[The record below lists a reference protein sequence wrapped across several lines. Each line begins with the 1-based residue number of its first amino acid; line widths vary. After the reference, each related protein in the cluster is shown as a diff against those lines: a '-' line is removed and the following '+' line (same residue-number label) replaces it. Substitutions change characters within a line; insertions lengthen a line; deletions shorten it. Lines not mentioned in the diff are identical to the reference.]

1 MDLLQSLILATGLGL
16 LGFVEPCSVGS
27 HLILLKYL
35 DQLPARQR
43 WLQTLIYTLVRA
55 VFTGLLGVLAA
66 FIGEG
71 FLGVQHGLW
80 GVLGSL
86 YVVLGG
92 VYLAGGAPWMIRQI
106 NRLLPHVSHKAGGA
120 SLGAVFGLNIPACA
134 APLLAV
140 LLGDAA
146 AQAAAGSG
154 AAYGALSLFVF
165 GLALSSP
172 LVLAVFTHSGRRL
185 LTAIAGLAGRMP
197 RWTGVVL
204 IALGLWSIT
213 LAL

>member
-1 MDLLQSLILATGLGL
+1 MDLLQSLLLAIGLGL

-27 HLILLKYL
+27 HLIFLKFL
-35 DQLPARQR
+35 DRLPKRQR
-43 WLQTLIYTLVRA
+43 WLQTLIFTVVRA
-55 VFTGLLGVLAA
+55 VFMSLLGVLAA
-66 FIGEG
+66 LIGAR

-80 GVLGSL
+80 VVLGSV

-92 VYLAGGAPWMIRQI
+92 VYLAGGAPWIIWQM
-106 NRLLPHVSHKAGGA
+106 NRLLPQVSPTAGGVG
-120 SLGAVFGLNIPACA
+120 LGAVFGLNVPACA

-146 AQAAAGSG
+146 AQAATGSG
-154 AAYGALSLFVF
+154 VAYGALTLFVF
-165 GLALSSP
+165 GLAISSP
-172 LVLAVFTHSGRRL
+172 LLLAVFTRSGRRL
-185 LTAIAGLAGRMP
+185 LTAIARLAGRMP
-197 RWTGVVL
+197 RWTGAVL